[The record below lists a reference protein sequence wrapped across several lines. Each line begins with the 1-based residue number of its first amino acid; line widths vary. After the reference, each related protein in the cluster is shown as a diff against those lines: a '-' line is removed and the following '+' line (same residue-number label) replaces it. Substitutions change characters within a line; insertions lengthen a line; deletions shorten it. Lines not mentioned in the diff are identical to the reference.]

1 MRNLDGMEMYC
12 FGRSKHFELEYGGK
26 GSYVDPKGEPVTDV
40 MDMACFVCTQS
51 YYTRESDAIPFCPNC
66 GQFEKKR
73 FSTAQELAELLRTQ
87 NWKYLDS
94 TPTKVKP
101 FIVQKFE
108 GPWELRFAKDKLS
121 LESSGSFAKVQTI

>member
-26 GSYVDPKGEPVTDV
+26 GAYVDPKGQPVEDI

-66 GQFEKKR
+66 GVFEKKR
-73 FSTAQELAELLRTQ
+73 FTTAQELAELLRTQ
-87 NWKYLDS
+87 DWKWLDK
-94 TPTKVKP
+94 TTTKVKP
-101 FIVQKFE
+101 FIVQKHD
-108 GPWELRFAKDKLS
+108 GNWELPFAKDRMI
-121 LESSGSFAKVQTI
+121 LEGSGNYPKVQTI